1 MVSGMVAERMHRV
14 PESGTVRISNLVSRL
29 RSEGVEVISFSVGEP
44 DFSTPENIT
53 QAAIRALQDHFTHYT
68 PSSGIPEL
76 RKAVADKSRKENGI
90 PCEAQ
95 HVIITPTKH
104 ALFMAFLAM
113 VDEGDEVILPDPA
126 WGTFEALV
134 RLAGGVPR
142 FVEVRPEDDYRML
155 PEAVAEAITPRT
167 RMVLSNSPSNPLGS
181 VAEESDVRGIS
192 DLAKDH
198 DLVVLSDE
206 TYEKI
211 IFEGRHHSFA
221 AQPGMFERT
230 ITFNGFSKTY
240 AMTGWR
246 LGWVIAPPDITK
258 EIGKLQTQSVTNA
271 TSFAQVAGVEALL
284 GPQESVRAMI
294 QEFQA
299 RRDLVYRLLE
309 GIPQMSCPKPKGAFY
324 MFPRCSVGV
333 SSEDL
338 TMHLLKEAHVAV
350 TPGSSF
356 GPSGEGHVRIS
367 YAASRKDLTEGMGR
381 IKEALQKL

>member
-1 MVSGMVAERMHRV
+1 
-14 PESGTVRISNLVSRL
+14 
-29 RSEGVEVISFSVGEP
+29 
-44 DFSTPENIT
+44 
-53 QAAIRALQDHFTHYT
+53 
-68 PSSGIPEL
+68 
-76 RKAVADKSRKENGI
+76 
-90 PCEAQ
+90 
-95 HVIITPTKH
+95 
-104 ALFMAFLAM
+104 
-113 VDEGDEVILPDPA
+113 
-126 WGTFEALV
+126 
-134 RLAGGVPR
+134 
-142 FVEVRPEDDYRML
+142 
-155 PEAVAEAITPRT
+155 
-167 RMVLSNSPSNPLGS
+167 

-211 IFEGRHHSFA
+211 IFEGRHYSFA

-294 QEFQA
+294 REFHA

-324 MFPRCSVGV
+324 MFPRYSVKM

-338 TMHLLKEAHVAV
+338 TMYLIKEANVAV

-367 YAASRKDLTEGMGR
+367 YAASRQDLTEGMGR